1 MSDDSKDNAATIRGL
16 VVNVGPVET
25 VGQKGH
31 KKQVI
36 AVSTGGQYAQTLGVE
51 FFGKNADKASGIAI
65 GDEIR
70 AHVNVNGREHNGR
83 YYTSL
88 SAWKVDVL
96 TKAGGMPAGTPTAGD
111 DDSLPF

>member
-1 MSDDSKDNAATIRGL
+1 MSDDSKDNAATIRGI
-16 VVNVGPVET
+16 VVTVGPVET

-51 FFGKNADKASGIAI
+51 FFGKNADKASGINV

-96 TKAGGMPAGTPTAGD
+96 TKAGGLPAGTQAANPD
-111 DDSLPF
+111 DDLPF

>member
-1 MSDDSKDNAATIRGL
+1 MSDDKDNAATIRGM
-16 VVNVGPVET
+16 VINVGPVET

-51 FFGKNADKASGIAI
+51 FFGKHADKADGIRI

-88 SAWKVDVL
+88 SAWKVDVIS
-96 TKAGGMPAGTPTAGD
+96 KAGGAPAPAPYGAGD